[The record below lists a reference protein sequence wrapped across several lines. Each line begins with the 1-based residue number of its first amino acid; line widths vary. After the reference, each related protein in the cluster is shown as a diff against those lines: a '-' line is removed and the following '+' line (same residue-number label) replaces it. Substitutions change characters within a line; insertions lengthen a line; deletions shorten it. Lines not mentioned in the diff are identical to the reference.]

1 MVSIFAL
8 LGLAAFVICLL
19 CILVLVRYRS
29 MVPVMFALLLLQ
41 SLGGRLILRF
51 LPIVRTGTPPG
62 FYVNLV
68 LLALM
73 IIGLALS
80 LWHPLH
86 RHRHRLRQR
95 LPRLLDRFKQRS
107 ERRVVVRFPV
117 RTYADPPAGRRHEH
131 WEFLRPI
138 STNT

>member
-1 MVSIFAL
+1 VVSIFAL
-8 LGLAAFVICLL
+8 LGLATFVICLL

-51 LPIVRTGTPPG
+51 LPFVRTGRLPG

-80 LWHPLH
+80 LCLPTM
-86 RHRHRLRQR
+86 RLSQ
-95 LPRLLDRFKQRS
+95 
-107 ERRVVVRFPV
+107 
-117 RTYADPPAGRRHEH
+117 PPSSGAARD
-131 WEFLRPI
+131 
-138 STNT
+138 SA